1 MFLRVE
7 HRNDNNGNN
16 NNNIDNKK
24 NNNNINNDNNKY
36 LCKKIDFPIVMILIL
51 LLADYFAFRNL

>member
-16 NNNIDNKK
+16 NNNN
-24 NNNNINNDNNKY
+24 NNKY
-36 LCKKIDFPIVMILIL
+36 LCKKIGFPIVMILIL